1 MYRKEVDDAN
11 VLTLAT
17 THLHRMKKFI
27 RNRWGFVYP
36 SPLLYNRFLE
46 GIRMGDLE
54 IVERSFVVIF
64 VELRNWFTV
73 SNCGCKKREIEI
85 VK

>member
-11 VLTLAT
+11 VPTLAT

-46 GIRMGDLE
+46 GIRTGEME
-54 IVERSFVVIF
+54 IVEKVTEKCRFVTDMGSWG
-64 VELRNWFTV
+64 R
-73 SNCGCKKREIEI
+73 GG
-85 VK
+85 